1 VCRGLLLTV
10 PGELRERD
18 ATLLVA
24 RDSARMSKTSKQ
36 VVQNMLSL
44 MEKKMASEGIK
55 GTIADYIRLMQL
67 HKELDDDAP
76 REIKV
81 TWVEPKGNE
90 ATNEAEKTESGSGE

>member
-1 VCRGLLLTV
+1 V
-10 PGELRERD
+10 PWFAAHAPGRIAGTRCYAAGREGFSPD
-18 ATLLVA
+18 
-24 RDSARMSKTSKQ
+24 
-36 VVQNMLSL
+36 VQNIEAGSA
-44 MEKKMASEGIK
+44 EHVVADGKKMASEGIK

-90 ATNEAEKTESGSGE
+90 ATNEAEKTGSGSGE